1 TLRPSELVAQ
11 QTGAR
16 VACVGGD
23 AFSEGAPA
31 LVASEDADLRAQLT
45 LALAAAGLD
54 VTGVELA
61 GCATGAAALA
71 AAVAGPQLA
80 GSAAGK
86 VFAEVERYARTAGA
100 EPGTFAGL
108 AGAGDLV
115 ATVLGRSTGADTQLQ
130 IPLLAEQVRTAG
142 VEAPVLAGLADVVTG
157 RAGAERWVA
166 SLTVP
171 RPAAARP
178 AHARVA

>member
-1 TLRPSELVAQ
+1 M
-11 QTGAR
+11 
-16 VACVGGD
+16 
-23 AFSEGAPA
+23 
-31 LVASEDADLRAQLT
+31 
-45 LALAAAGLD
+45 AAADPAFRRQVADALSAARFDVTATAD

-157 RAGAERWVA
+157 RAGAERWG
-166 SLTVP
+166 SH
-171 RPAAARP
+171 R
-178 AHARVA
+178 